1 MMWLLISALL
11 LDPATVKPQ
20 KTYIV
25 PLAIEDEDDP
35 RTYLNSIDQIVIDGD
50 LLYLRPTNGTT
61 IKVFDRER
69 KFLFQIGGR
78 GGGPGLFPTPIRA
91 FTVANGNVWAFCKD
105 TQLSYFQGEHFVRNI
120 PIKGLQVSVYRT
132 STAAFAAN
140 EEVVLLSAHPKTRQ
154 LGVVYTYDGKV
165 VQGVGDIFPID
176 KEVLARNPAY
186 NDVMWVKGKHRWYAV
201 FEYHP
206 LVQVFDRQ
214 FKLVS
219 EISFDTQAMRE
230 FEERWRDW
238 QPKEGWRIPIEMN
251 YDVAWHDAHLWIM
264 CFGALLKIDPETKS
278 LSGAWHFYG
287 KGPQFANYGRLHFYT
302 FDFFSDGQMLMASK
316 GGQWGHIFTAKLD

>member
-1 MMWLLISALL
+1 MMWLCLVALL

-20 KTYIV
+20 KTYFI
-25 PLAIEDEDDP
+25 PLVIEDEEDP
-35 RTYLNSIDQIVIDGD
+35 RTYLNTIDQIVIDGD

-78 GGGPGLFPTPIRA
+78 GGGPGMFPTPIRA

-105 TQLSYFQGEHFVRNI
+105 TQISYFQGDHFVRNI
-120 PIKGLQVSVYRT
+120 PIKGVQISVFGN
-132 STAAFAAN
+132 STALLAADD
-140 EEVVLLSAHPKTRQ
+140 EVVLLAAHPKTRQ

-176 KEVLARNPAY
+176 REVLAHNPAY
-186 NDVMWVKGKHRWYAV
+186 NDAMWVKGKHGWYAV

-206 LVQVFDRQ
+206 LVQVFDHQ

-219 EISFDTQAMRE
+219 EFSFDAQAVKE
-230 FEERWRDW
+230 FEERWGDW
-238 QPKEGWRIPIEMN
+238 QPKEGWRIPFEMN
-251 YDVAWHDAHLWIM
+251 YDAAWHRDHLWIM
-264 CFGALLKIDPETKS
+264 CYGALLKIDPEAKT

-287 KGPQFANYGRLHFYT
+287 QDPEYDASGRHHFYT
-302 FDFFSDGQMLMASK
+302 FDFFSDGQMVMATRSNR
-316 GGQWGHIFTAKLD
+316 WGHIFTANLE